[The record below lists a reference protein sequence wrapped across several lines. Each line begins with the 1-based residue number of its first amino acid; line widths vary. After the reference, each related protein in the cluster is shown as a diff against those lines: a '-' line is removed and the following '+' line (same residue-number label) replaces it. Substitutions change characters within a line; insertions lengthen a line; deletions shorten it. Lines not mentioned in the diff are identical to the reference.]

1 MNNKRASSDTT
12 SDLHEQ
18 TLEAPRQI
26 EPSHRQ
32 ERTVIRVLFV
42 CLGNICRSPMAEAV
56 FQHLV
61 DQAELT
67 DQIEVDSAGTT
78 NWNVGRPAHPGTRD
92 ALRRRGIAYEGRS
105 RQVALADLYEADYVI
120 AMDTE
125 NIHDLRQGLPP
136 GVLDGKLHL
145 LLDFAY
151 PGYAR
156 EVPDPIYDGRFEEVY
171 ELVEAGCRSLLDHI
185 RTEHGLQST

>member
-1 MNNKRASSDTT
+1 M
-12 SDLHEQ
+12 
-18 TLEAPRQI
+18 
-26 EPSHRQ
+26 
-32 ERTVIRVLFV
+32 IRVLFV

-67 DQIEVDSAGTT
+67 DQIEADSAGTT
-78 NWNVGRPAHPGTRD
+78 SWNVGRPAHRGTRD
-92 ALRRRGIAYEGRS
+92 VLRRRGIAYEGRA
-105 RQVALADLYEADYVI
+105 RQVTLADLYEADYVI

-125 NIHDLRQGLPP
+125 NIHALRQRAPRE
-136 GVLDGKLHL
+136 VLDGKLHL

-156 EVPDPIYDGRFEEVY
+156 EGPDPIYDGRFEQVY
-171 ELVEAGCRSLLDHI
+171 ELVEAGFAEDR
-185 RTEHGLQST
+185 EVAQ